1 MSGAAL
7 EGIRVVDLSSSVAGQ
22 YCGRLLA
29 DYGAQVEL
37 LERSDAPSQ
46 ARAESL
52 SGDGLPEGE
61 SFVHFHLNRGKA
73 VRAVSPD
80 RAAEE
85 RAKALSDA
93 DVVLVDERTAALFGE
108 VPAREGRIICSVTP
122 FGADAPDV
130 GAQVGNELVYQALS
144 GTMYLNGD
152 ADRAPLYGL
161 GNRASYAAGTTGYIQ
176 ILSCLWAG
184 RTEAFID
191 VAIAEVAT
199 SMDFNCITQFSY
211 SGFVERRGDKT
222 VPRSTI
228 RCSDGWVT
236 LFLRDHR
243 WPRAME
249 AFGLGWLTSDPRFS
263 TEKDRLAHWDA
274 FEAVLTAEFAHWEA
288 NEVVRVG
295 QSVDGVVAKAKS
307 IEELLVEPHLVGRG
321 FWSGAPQPFAGHA
334 LVPLGPVF
342 PEPRPWAGAE
352 NGAVDA
358 RSTRGA
364 WPGPGLDGVGPLAG
378 LRVLE
383 CTTAWS
389 GPMASHILA
398 LLGADVIKVEA
409 PRRID
414 DWRGNPQGSHWG
426 RYPDGVHGDEPFNR
440 NGHFNT
446 QNTDKRDICLDAKDA
461 VGAHVMG
468 DLMAASDVVITNFR
482 AHWLARVGFDD
493 AFFAERNPRA
503 IAVEMTAYGSGGELS
518 NHAALGPS
526 LEMMSGMGGLIGY
539 GDGRPIST
547 GPAYLDPIGALN
559 GAAAALTALMIRER
573 QGVGGYVEVCQR
585 EAAMNWIADEFYRV
599 QAGHRPSVGNGRAD
613 TGNRVPLSAPHAA
626 YPTSGDDQWIAIGVD
641 TDAQFERLR
650 SMIDD
655 PRLFDTEFDT
665 ALGRK
670 ASEDLLDEVIGEWA
684 GGQDKH
690 SLAERLCEIGVPA
703 APVMDSADLFGSPYL
718 HRRGLVRE
726 MDHPAC
732 GRHLYQTLPLHIR
745 EYDLRPRV
753 HAPLLGQDTV
763 AVLTALGVAP
773 EAVEDLRER
782 SVITDR
788 PLARTR

>member
-1 MSGAAL
+1 MTGPAL
-7 EGIRVVDLSSSVAGQ
+7 RGIRVADLSSSVAGQ

-29 DYGAQVEL
+29 DYGAHVEL
-37 LERSDAPSQ
+37 RERSDAPSQ
-46 ARAESL
+46 ARTQSL
-52 SGDGLPEGE
+52 PDDGLPEGE
-61 SFVHFHLNRGKA
+61 SFVDFHLNRGKTA
-73 VRAVSPD
+73 RTVRPD
-80 RAAEE
+80 RVAEE
-85 RAKALSDA
+85 LATAIADA
-93 DVVLVDERTAALFGE
+93 DVVIVDERTAALFGE
-108 VPAREGRIICSVTP
+108 VPAREGRIICSITP
-122 FGADAPDV
+122 FGADSGEA

-152 ADRAPLYGL
+152 VERAPLYGL

-184 RTEAFID
+184 RKDAFID

-249 AFGLGWLTSDPRFS
+249 AFGLGWLTSDARFS
-263 TEKDRLAHWDA
+263 TEKDRLAHWDE
-274 FEAVLTAEFAHWEA
+274 FEAVLAAEFAHWEA

-307 IEELLVEPHLVGRG
+307 IDELLVEPHLVGRG
-321 FWSGAPQPFAGHA
+321 FWSRAPQDFVGNA
-334 LVPLGPVF
+334 LVPLGAVF
-342 PEPRPWAGAE
+342 PEPRAWGRAESGA
-352 NGAVDA
+352 ADA
-358 RSTRGA
+358 RSDVA
-364 WPGPGLDGVGPLAG
+364 WPAPGLDGVGPLAG

-461 VGAHVMG
+461 VGARVLG
-468 DLMAASDVVITNFR
+468 DLMAAADVVITNFR
-482 AHWLARVGFDD
+482 AQWLSRVGFDD

-518 NHAALGPS
+518 THAALGPS

-599 QAGHRPSVGNGRAD
+599 QAGHRPSVGNGPGN
-613 TGNRVPLSAPHAA
+613 TGNRVPLRAPHDT
-626 YPTSGDDQWIAIGVD
+626 YRTSGDDQWIAIGVD
-641 TDAQFERLR
+641 TDAQFEQLR
-650 SMIDD
+650 SMIGD
-655 PRLFDTEFDT
+655 PRLSGSELD
-665 ALGRK
+665 AAPGRK
-670 ASEDLLDEVIGEWA
+670 AHEDLLDDVIGEWA
-684 GGQDKH
+684 AGQDKH
-690 SLAERLCEIGVPA
+690 ALAARLRDHGVPA
-703 APVMDSADLFGSPYL
+703 APVMDSADLFRSPYL

-732 GRHLYQTLPLHIR
+732 GRHLYQTLALHIR
-745 EYDLRPRV
+745 EYDIRPRRP
-753 HAPLLGQDTV
+753 APLLGQHTG
-763 AVLTALGVAP
+763 AVLSALGVPP
-773 EAVEDLRER
+773 EAVEGMRAR
-782 SVITDR
+782 SVITER